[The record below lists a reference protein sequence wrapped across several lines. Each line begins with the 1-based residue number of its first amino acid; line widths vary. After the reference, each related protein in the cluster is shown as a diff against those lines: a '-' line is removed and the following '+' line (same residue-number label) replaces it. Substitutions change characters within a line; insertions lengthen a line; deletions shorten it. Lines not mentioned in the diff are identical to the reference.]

1 MPFRSHQIFTFLL
14 IGSAAMR
21 LCWPMGSEAAAPKMR
36 LDIVPMWQGQPLIR
50 EEPSEPQVL
59 A

>member
-1 MPFRSHQIFTFLL
+1 MS
-14 IGSAAMR
+14 
-21 LCWPMGSEAAAPKMR
+21 LCWPMGSEAAAPKTR